1 MDLKR
6 KPEFTVMTD
15 MLITLLVIAAVAVY
29 YYRARAAAV
38 ICITTVVS
46 IVTDLICLK
55 LRKKQPDPKDLS
67 ALLTGLTLGL
77 MMSAAAP
84 YFEAAAA
91 AAFATAVV
99 KHAFGGHGCE
109 IFNPAAVG
117 FLFVSLCFPDHM
129 LTYPRAFAELPMSAM
144 VPSDMLTQS
153 MTKTFML
160 TGTASASVINV
171 LIGKFTGPM
180 GTGAVLLLAVAA
192 AFLMFRRSVSAIT
205 FFTELASIG
214 LYALIKYDFNLMSVL
229 YFFSVGMTLFGI
241 IFLSCDYTVI
251 PKTRSSRFIYGLTVG
266 LLVIMFSQYSGAENA
281 VIYAVIISSPIGIEL
296 DRRAL
301 SFADMLKK
309 RKNRVGFGRTN
320 KMLGSIKETLEILD
334 NDKWENKK

>member
-15 MLITLLVIAAVAVY
+15 MLITLLVMAAVAVY
-29 YYRARAAAV
+29 YYGMRAAAV
-38 ICITTVVS
+38 IFTTTAVS

-55 LRKKQPDPKDLS
+55 LRKRQPDPKDLS

-77 MMSAAAP
+77 MMSAAVP
-84 YFEAAAA
+84 YFYAAAA
-91 AAFATAVV
+91 AVFATAVV

-117 FLFVSLCFPDHM
+117 FLLISLCFPDHM
-129 LTYPRAFAELPMSAM
+129 LTYPRAFAELPMSDM

-160 TGTASASVINV
+160 TGTASASVIDV

-192 AFLMFRRSVSAIT
+192 VFLMFRRSVSAIT
-205 FFTELASIG
+205 FFTELVTIG
-214 LYALIKYDFNLMSVL
+214 LYALIKYDFDLMSVL
-229 YFFSVGMTLFGI
+229 YFFSAGMTLFGM

-266 LLVIMFSQYSGAENA
+266 LCVIMFSQYSGAENA

-309 RKNRVGFGRTN
+309 RKKHGGFGRAN
-320 KMLGSIKETLEILD
+320 KLLGSIKETLEILD